1 LHLDD
6 EAAVKCAEKLKT
18 SFGMKKFSI
27 SLNHITFEGAQALG
41 KSDEQERRAQRTVSL
56 SLYLIAASLAYLSI
70 RDMCAWV
77 LSLEMLLT
85 GSALY
90 IFMLA
95 AVPPLPVSL
104 FSCLDSAVRSNRR
117 GSGTSS

>member
-56 SLYLIAASLAYLSI
+56 SLYLIPAPLAYLSI
-70 RDMCAWV
+70 RDLCAWV
-77 LSLEMLLT
+77 LALAMLDMLLT
-85 GSALY
+85 CSILY
-90 IFMLA
+90 IYMLA
-95 AVPPLPVSL
+95 AVPPLPVFSL
-104 FSCLDSAVRSNRR
+104 LS
-117 GSGTSS
+117 